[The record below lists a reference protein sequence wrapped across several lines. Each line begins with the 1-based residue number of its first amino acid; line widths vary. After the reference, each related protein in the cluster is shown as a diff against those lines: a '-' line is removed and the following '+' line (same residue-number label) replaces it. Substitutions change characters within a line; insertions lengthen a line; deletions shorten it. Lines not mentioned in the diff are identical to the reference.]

1 MENEKKEEEE
11 VRTTFDIPFLRFIV
25 IVTEF
30 EVSMHCNACER
41 SVAKVIAKLK
51 GVEKFMTDMNQNK
64 VIVTG
69 KIDPQ
74 QALKKLRKKTGKK
87 VEIVGKV
94 EEKEDEKEET
104 GDVSTICENSTL
116 VDDEAFVMFSD
127 ENPNACS
134 LM

>member
-1 MENEKKEEEE
+1 
-11 VRTTFDIPFLRFIV
+11 
-25 IVTEF
+25 
-30 EVSMHCNACER
+30 MHCNACER

-51 GVEKFMTDMNQNK
+51 GVEKFVTDMNQNK
-64 VIVTG
+64 VIVTR

-74 QALKKLRKKTGKK
+74 QALKKLRKKTGKR

-94 EEKEDEKEET
+94 EEEEDEKEET
-104 GDVSTICENSTL
+104 GDVSTIYENSTL

-134 LM
+134 VM